1 MYYSRTIEN
10 KIRKIKDEYAAI
22 TIYGA
27 RQVGK
32 STVVDHIF
40 GNDFATVTLDDLNER
55 SLANVN
61 PKLFLEAH
69 PWPLIIDEIQKGVPL
84 LDEIKIK
91 IDEEKKKCLKQNLNN
106 QRCQK

>member
-1 MYYSRTIEN
+1 MYYQRTIEK
-10 KIRKIKDEYAAI
+10 KINQIKKEYAAI

-40 GNDFATVTLDDLNER
+40 GDDFSSVTLDSLDER
-55 SLANVN
+55 LLANDN

-69 PWPLIIDEIQKGVPL
+69 PFKDKLHMTVSCFD
-84 LDEIKIK
+84 
-91 IDEEKKKCLKQNLNN
+91 N
-106 QRCQK
+106 